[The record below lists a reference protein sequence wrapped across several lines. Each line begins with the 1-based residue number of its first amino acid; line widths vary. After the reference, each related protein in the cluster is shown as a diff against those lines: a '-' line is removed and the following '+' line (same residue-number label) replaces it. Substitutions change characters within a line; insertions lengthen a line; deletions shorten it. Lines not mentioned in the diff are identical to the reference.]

1 MLSPKTKLLLLIVA
15 VAGVL
20 ALVLAMAGLRF
31 PNPYYGAFYFV
42 TLAIALLLYGLL
54 SKIAE
59 KQTPLKS
66 AQSFKRHQ
74 EIVGFRLR
82 PKPCS
87 DQRRGGRCVF
97 LPCGEGNS
105 FLWLS

>member
-42 TLAIALLLYGLL
+42 ALAIALLLYGLF

-59 KQTPLKS
+59 KLKN
-66 AQSFKRHQ
+66 KR
-74 EIVGFRLR
+74 
-82 PKPCS
+82 P
-87 DQRRGGRCVF
+87 
-97 LPCGEGNS
+97 
-105 FLWLS
+105 